1 MNALLMIRIIKFPE
15 ESCPHDYVGKS
26 GRRVSE
32 RAEDHVG
39 DISCHIFKHRIVA
52 DHQILTCDDIKT
64 IVVNGNGKLRVHY

>member
-1 MNALLMIRIIKFPE
+1 MNMIHIIKFPE

-26 GRRVSE
+26 GRRVFE
-32 RAEDHVG
+32 QAEDHNVG

-64 IVVNGNGKLRVHY
+64 IAVNGNGKLWVHY